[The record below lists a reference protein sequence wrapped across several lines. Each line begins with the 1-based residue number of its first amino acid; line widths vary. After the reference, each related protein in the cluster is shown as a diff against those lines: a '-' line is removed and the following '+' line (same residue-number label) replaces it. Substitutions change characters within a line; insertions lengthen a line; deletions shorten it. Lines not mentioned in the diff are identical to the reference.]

1 MPQHKPHQPGE
12 APPKPVRD
20 PRGVQQFAAATEL
33 ECPNGMIFDPAL
45 GTCIAEPEPEGGS

>member
-1 MPQHKPHQPGE
+1 MSQYQPHEGGQQPNV
-12 APPKPVRD
+12 PPRD

-45 GTCIAEPEPEGGS
+45 GTCIAEPEPES